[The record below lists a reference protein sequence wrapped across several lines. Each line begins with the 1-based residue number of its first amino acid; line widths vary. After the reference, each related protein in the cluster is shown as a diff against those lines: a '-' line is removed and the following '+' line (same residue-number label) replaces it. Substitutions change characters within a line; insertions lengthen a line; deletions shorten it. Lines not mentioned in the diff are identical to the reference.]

1 MRVCVTGGCGY
12 IGTVLVP
19 KLLAEGHEVLVLDTM
34 WFGNHLKAHERLQVW
49 NYDLREGAA
58 PVDDMDAV
66 IHLAAIANDPCG
78 DLDAKLTWEVNC
90 LATTRL
96 ADRCVKARVQQ
107 FLFASSASIYGIK
120 DNRPVTEDE
129 SFEPVSDYNKTKLV
143 GERALLS
150 FRDKMFV
157 QIVRPATV
165 CGVSPRMRL
174 DVIVNMLT
182 AQAIET
188 GKIVAH
194 CGAHGGRLMRPH
206 CHIED
211 MTDLY
216 LWLLKHPEAE
226 GPFNAGFENLAVA
239 EIAETISRH
248 VPTRVEFTEV
258 ADKRSYAVDSSLLR
272 RAGFSPRFS
281 VDTAVRDIVAA
292 WEGGMRR
299 NATMINLEWMR
310 AKEIAR

>member
-1 MRVCVTGGCGY
+1 MTGGCGY
-12 IGTVLVP
+12 IGTALVP
-19 KLLAEGHEVLVLDTM
+19 KLLSEGHEVLVLDMM
-34 WFGNHLKAHERLQVW
+34 WFGNHLAEHERLRVVK
-49 NYDLREGAA
+49 YDLRDGAA
-58 PVDDMDAV
+58 PVEGMNAV

-78 DLDAKLTWEVNC
+78 DLDARLTWEVNA

-96 ADRCVKARVQQ
+96 AERCVRMGIGQ
-107 FLFASSASIYGIK
+107 FIFASSASIYGIK

-150 FRDKMFV
+150 YRGEMFV

-182 AQAIET
+182 AQALET
-188 GKIVAH
+188 GRIVAH
-194 CGAHGGRLMRPH
+194 CGAFGGRLMRPH

-216 LWLLKHPEAE
+216 CWLLKRPEAQ
-226 GPFNAGFENLAVA
+226 GPFNAGFENMAVA
-239 EIAETISRH
+239 EIAETIARH

-281 VDTAVRDIVAA
+281 VDNAVQDIAAA
-292 WEGGMRR
+292 WEKGLRR
-299 NATMINLEWMR
+299 GPKSINLEWMR
-310 AKEIAR
+310 SQGIAR